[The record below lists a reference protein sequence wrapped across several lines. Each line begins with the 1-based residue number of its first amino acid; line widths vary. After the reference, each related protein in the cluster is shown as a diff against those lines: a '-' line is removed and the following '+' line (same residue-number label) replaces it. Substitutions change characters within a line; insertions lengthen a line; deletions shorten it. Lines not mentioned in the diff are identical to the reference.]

1 MAELWALLI
10 QAQENP
16 TGIPDSLLDVKKEEL
31 AKKRVSKFS
40 LYKTE
45 SVLSRVDLLGEG
57 RQRTGTGTG
66 AREGKGQGQEAKG
79 EGEVAF

>member
-31 AKKRVSKFS
+31 AKKRVNIIF
-40 LYKTE
+40 LLE
-45 SVLSRVDLLGEG
+45 CVQIIQLALLSGEG
-57 RQRTGTGTG
+57 RERAGTGTG
-66 AREGKGQGQEAKG
+66 SGAREGQGKGA
-79 EGEVAF
+79 